1 MMSVAMRQ
9 TAARGA
15 ENEGGS
21 GLETRR
27 TTVRD
32 VRRANRASLLTDLFH
47 GGRQSRQQLGETT
60 ALSQASVSNLI
71 GEMIDEGLV
80 EEAGLVGSDGGRPR
94 ALLRVAPGCGYVVGA
109 DVGETRILVELYDLA
124 MSRLAVARY
133 SLGDA
138 GADPEVAVA
147 RLLEGLRAVVA
158 EAGIRCSEVLGFG
171 VGVAGVVDQS
181 GGSAVVHSQT
191 TGWDAVPLGELLR
204 AGTDV
209 PVFVENGAKA
219 VGQAEMWFGAGRGAR
234 HAVIVLVGTGVGA
247 AVVVDGRSYR
257 GAFSNAG
264 EWGHTTLVYDGDLC
278 RCGARGCLEAYI
290 GSETV
295 IARLA
300 AATGQEPDAKLLTRM
315 LAGDGVLEGA
325 AAAVIAETIGYLGAG
340 IAGLINLFSPERI
353 VLGGPAGLAMGERF
367 LSDIRVAAARNALK
381 QPYSR
386 TRIDLC
392 QLGPDA
398 VAMGA
403 ATLPI
408 ARLLADGG
416 LPPASSAPAPPSRAA
431 HRRSTARGRV

>member
-1 MMSVAMRQ
+1 M
-9 TAARGA
+9 
-15 ENEGGS
+15 
-21 GLETRR
+21 
-27 TTVRD
+27 RD

-94 ALLRVAPGCGYVVGA
+94 ALLRVAPGHGYVVGA
-109 DVGETRILVELYDLA
+109 DVGETRVLVELYDLA
-124 MSRLAVARY
+124 MSRLAMAQY
-133 SLGDA
+133 PLDDGS
-138 GADPEVAVA
+138 DPAAAVA
-147 RLLEGLRAVVA
+147 LLLDGLAAVVK
-158 EAGIRCSEVLGFG
+158 EAGVRCGEVLGFG

-181 GGSAVVHSQT
+181 GGSPVVHSQT

-234 HAVIVLVGTGVGA
+234 HAVIVLVGAGVGA
-247 AVVVDGRSYR
+247 AVVLDGRSYR

-290 GSETV
+290 GSAKV
-295 IARLA
+295 IARIA
-300 AATGQEPDAKLLTRM
+300 AATGQEPEPGLLTRM
-315 LAGDGVLEGA
+315 LAAGGALEGPA
-325 AAAVIAETIGYLGAG
+325 AEIMAETVGYLGAG

-353 VLGGPAGLAMGERF
+353 VLGGPAGLALGERF
-367 LSDIRVAAARNALK
+367 LPDIRAAAARNALK

-416 LPPASSAPAPPSRAA
+416 LPPASDVSAPPSRAA
-431 HRRSTARGRV
+431 HRRSLARGRG

>member
-1 MMSVAMRQ
+1 MQLISLNAWD
-9 TAARGA
+9 GA
-15 ENEGGS
+15 

-47 GGRQSRQQLGETT
+47 GGRQSRQQLGDTT

-94 ALLRVAPGCGYVVGA
+94 ALLRVAPAYGYVAGA
-109 DVGETRILVELYDLA
+109 DVGETRVLVELYDLA
-124 MSRLAVARY
+124 MSRLGVAEY
-133 SLGDA
+133 TLVDNT
-138 GADPEVAVA
+138 PEIVAA
-147 RLLEGLRAVVA
+147 RLLEGLDAVVT
-158 EAGIRCSEVLGFG
+158 EAGVDASEVLGFG
-171 VGVAGVVDQS
+171 VGVAGVVDQT
-181 GGSAVVHSQT
+181 GDAIVDSQT
-191 TGWDAVPLGELLR
+191 TGWNGVPLGAMLA
-204 AGTDV
+204 AGTRV
-209 PVFVENGAKA
+209 PIFVENGAKT

-234 HAVIVLVGTGVGA
+234 HAVIIMVGTGVGA
-247 AVVVDGRSYR
+247 AVVMDGHSYR
-257 GAFSNAG
+257 GAHSNAG
-264 EWGHTTLVYDGDLC
+264 EWGHTTLVYDGDVC

-290 GSETV
+290 GADTV
-295 IARLA
+295 NRRLA
-300 AATGQEPDAKLLTRM
+300 EVTGRPFDHGLMNRM
-315 LAGDGVLEGA
+315 LAANAVLDGA
-325 AAAVIAETIGYLGAG
+325 AAEVIAQTVGYLGAG

-353 VLGGPAGLAMGERF
+353 VLGGRAGSALGERF
-367 LSDIRVAAARNALK
+367 LPDIRAAAARNALR
-381 QPYSR
+381 QPYSK

-416 LPPASSAPAPPSRAA
+416 LPAAGTMAAAGSSSRAA
-431 HRRSTARGRV
+431 QRRQMSRGRG

>member
-1 MMSVAMRQ
+1 V
-9 TAARGA
+9 
-15 ENEGGS
+15 
-21 GLETRR
+21 ETRG

-47 GGRQSRQQLGETT
+47 GGRQSRQQLGDTT

-71 GEMIDEGLV
+71 AEMLDEGLV

-94 ALLRVAPGCGYVVGA
+94 ALLRVAPGYGYVVGA
-109 DVGETRILVELYDLA
+109 DVGETRVLVELYDLA
-124 MSRLAVARY
+124 MSRLGMATYR
-133 SLGDA
+133 L
-138 GADPEVAVA
+138 ADGNDTAEVVA
-147 RLLEGLRAVVA
+147 RLIEGLAAVAA
-158 EAGIRCSEVLGFG
+158 EAGVGTGEVLGYG

-181 GGSAVVHSQT
+181 GGDAVVYAQT
-191 TGWDAVPLGELLR
+191 TGWDGVRLGEMLR

-209 PVFVENGAKA
+209 PVYVENGAKT

-234 HAVIVLVGTGVGA
+234 HAVIVMVGRGVGA
-247 AVVVDGRSYR
+247 AVVMDGRSYR
-257 GAFSNAG
+257 GAHSNAG
-264 EWGHTTLVYDGDLC
+264 EWGHTTLVYDGDPC

-290 GSETV
+290 GSDTV
-295 IARLA
+295 NRRLA
-300 AATGQEPDAKLLTRM
+300 DALGRDFDPALLKRL
-315 LAGDGVLEGA
+315 LAGPVEGP
-325 AAAVIAETIGYLGAG
+325 AAAVIEQTVGYLGAG

-353 VLGGPAGLAMGERF
+353 VVGGPAGLALGERF
-367 LSDIRVAAARNALK
+367 LPDIRAAAARYALK

-386 TRIDLC
+386 TRIDIG

-416 LPPASSAPAPPSRAA
+416 LPATDGPASSSRAA
-431 HRRSTARGRV
+431 QRRHVSRGRT